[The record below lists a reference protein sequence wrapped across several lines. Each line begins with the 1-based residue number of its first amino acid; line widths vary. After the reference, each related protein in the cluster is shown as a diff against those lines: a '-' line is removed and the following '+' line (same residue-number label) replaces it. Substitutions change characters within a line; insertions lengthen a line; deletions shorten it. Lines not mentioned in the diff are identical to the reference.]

1 MILSLFYH
9 NNTISLKAGSS
20 RLFFEDY
27 GMNSNWVS
35 RRIYENYISTL
46 LETKMKPPPRFLFSS
61 YVTHGLL
68 WIFFYQYTG
77 QSRSRLVCFLHK
89 RSRLTVYTNRNF
101 ICFVIILLKRCIIS
115 TLFVIIHWSSV
126 FHTFLNIFSNII
138 FFILSY
144 FLYIIWYFELW
155 YLTWTHE
162 LTSSMSIF
170 FLAWIT

>member
-1 MILSLFYH
+1 
-9 NNTISLKAGSS
+9 
-20 RLFFEDY
+20 
-27 GMNSNWVS
+27 MNSNWVS

-61 YVTHGLL
+61 YVTHYDLL

-101 ICFVIILLKRCIIS
+101 ICFVIVLVERCIIS

-126 FHTFLNIFSNII
+126 FHTFLNIFSFLVLYFSYFHNR
-138 FFILSY
+138 LSY
-144 FLYIIWYFELW
+144 FLYVIWYIELW
-155 YLTWTHE
+155 YLPRTHE

-170 FLAWIT
+170 LLTWIT